1 MPDVRSGK
9 KINKELAK
17 KCNYFNKNKSYDG
30 FVELISNNP
39 YYKYRCKCKICGGEL
54 YYENVAFR
62 GAYQE
67 YPKIYMG
74 TSPIST
80 KTIGDKTYKLCVC
93 EKCLS
98 DHFDD
103 WKDVKNKSRVFNM
116 PTKYA
121 QFAFCIPET
130 VINEKKLE
138 LCVRSLDS
146 FTKKYGKEEGRKRW
160 DSYVEKQRI
169 TNTFEYKKEKYG
181 MTLEQFDEYNKSR
194 SCTIE
199 NFIKRYGEEEGL
211 KRWNDYRRRES
222 YCNTREYFIET
233 YGEEE
238 GLKKWNNFNNAR
250 FINRSYSMISQE
262 LFKTIIKN
270 DIFKDHEI
278 YFAEYNYEYEIYTD
292 TGHLYYLDFY
302 DKTLN
307 LCIEFNGIKFHPK
320 PGKYKETDVFDGLFE
335 NNGKLVGDL
344 WRYEREREKDIKN
357 NIGAKIIIVW
367 EDDYKNNKLNT
378 INDLILSIKNI
389 YNV

>member
-1 MPDVRSGK
+1 
-9 KINKELAK
+9 
-17 KCNYFNKNKSYDG
+17 
-30 FVELISNNP
+30 
-39 YYKYRCKCKICGGEL
+39 
-54 YYENVAFR
+54 
-62 GAYQE
+62 
-67 YPKIYMG
+67 
-74 TSPIST
+74 
-80 KTIGDKTYKLCVC
+80 
-93 EKCLS
+93 
-98 DHFDD
+98 
-103 WKDVKNKSRVFNM
+103 
-116 PTKYA
+116 
-121 QFAFCIPET
+121 
-130 VINEKKLE
+130 
-138 LCVRSLDS
+138 
-146 FTKKYGKEEGRKRW
+146 
-160 DSYVEKQRI
+160 
-169 TNTFEYKKEKYG
+169 

-344 WRYEREREKDIKN
+344 WRYERERETDIKN